1 MTTQAIITC
10 VILVITMVLLI
21 SQKVPLVILGAAIPA
36 ALAAT
41 GVINAGSAYT
51 EFGNTTIVFFMGL
64 VVVGEAFF
72 KTGLADFIGGKI
84 IGLLGKTEKGLLL
97 GTGLVAG
104 GLSAFLNDTGSTACL
119 MPIVSSMASKAG
131 VKKSKLLPDKDIEI
145 KSGDRTAE
153 YDTKKMVLVALI
165 FIGVLVAMATSIVPM
180 HIAGVIGAILV
191 VVTGCISLDEAIKAF
206 PTSTIFIV
214 GGIFPLS
221 KALVSSGAAEY
232 LVNAISPVL
241 SNLPPIVLLGAIT
254 FLMLLTT
261 QFLMNS
267 SATVLVLPI
276 AIMLCQAA
284 GINPLA
290 GAMSVSVCAS
300 GAFVTPFGTAPNLL
314 VWEAGGYSVK
324 DYLKCGFPMLIIFG
338 VVTTALCAVFYL

>member
-131 VKKSKLLPDKDIEI
+131 VKKSKLLMALAFFASLGGTI
-145 KSGDRTAE
+145 T
-153 YDTKKMVLVALI
+153 LV
-165 FIGVLVAMATSIVPM
+165 GTPP
-180 HIAGVIGAILV
+180 
-191 VVTGCISLDEAIKAF
+191 
-206 PTSTIFIV
+206 PTSWQT
-214 GGIFPLS
+214 
-221 KALVSSGAAEY
+221 
-232 LVNAISPVL
+232 
-241 SNLPPIVLLGAIT
+241 
-254 FLMLLTT
+254 
-261 QFLMNS
+261 
-267 SATVLVLPI
+267 
-276 AIMLCQAA
+276 
-284 GINPLA
+284 
-290 GAMSVSVCAS
+290 AS
-300 GAFVTPFGTAPNLL
+300 
-314 VWEAGGYSVK
+314 
-324 DYLKCGFPMLIIFG
+324 
-338 VVTTALCAVFYL
+338 

>member
-72 KTGLADFIGGKI
+72 KTGLP
-84 IGLLGKTEKGLLL
+84 LLVCGILYMCFC
-97 GTGLVAG
+97 GT
-104 GLSAFLNDTGSTACL
+104 
-119 MPIVSSMASKAG
+119 
-131 VKKSKLLPDKDIEI
+131 KLLPDKDIEI
-145 KSGDRTAE
+145 KGGDRTAE
-153 YDTKKMVLVALI
+153 YDTKKMVLVAVI

-191 VVTGCISLDEAIKAF
+191 VVTGCISLDEAVKAF

>member
-131 VKKSKLLPDKDIEI
+131 VKKSKLLMALAFFASLGGTITLVGTTPHIVANGILKD
-145 KSGDRTAE
+145 
-153 YDTKKMVLVALI
+153 
-165 FIGVLVAMATSIVPM
+165 MAC
-180 HIAGVIGAILV
+180 G
-191 VVTGCISLDEAIKAF
+191 
-206 PTSTIFIV
+206 
-214 GGIFPLS
+214 
-221 KALVSSGAAEY
+221 
-232 LVNAISPVL
+232 
-241 SNLPPIVLLGAIT
+241 
-254 FLMLLTT
+254 
-261 QFLMNS
+261 S
-267 SATVLVLPI
+267 SASSSTPRS
-276 AIMLCQAA
+276 ACPCWCAA
-284 GINPLA
+284 YCT
-290 GAMSVSVCAS
+290 CAS
-300 GAFVTPFGTAPNLL
+300 AAQSCCRIRTLRSRAVTARQ
-314 VWEAGGYSVK
+314 S
-324 DYLKCGFPMLIIFG
+324 
-338 VVTTALCAVFYL
+338 TTPKRWFWSL

>member
-119 MPIVSSMASKAG
+119 MPIVSSMAPRLAS
-131 VKKSKLLPDKDIEI
+131 
-145 KSGDRTAE
+145 R
-153 YDTKKMVLVALI
+153 
-165 FIGVLVAMATSIVPM
+165 
-180 HIAGVIGAILV
+180 
-191 VVTGCISLDEAIKAF
+191 
-206 PTSTIFIV
+206 
-214 GGIFPLS
+214 
-221 KALVSSGAAEY
+221 
-232 LVNAISPVL
+232 SP
-241 SNLPPIVLLGAIT
+241 S
-254 FLMLLTT
+254 
-261 QFLMNS
+261 
-267 SATVLVLPI
+267 
-276 AIMLCQAA
+276 C
-284 GINPLA
+284 
-290 GAMSVSVCAS
+290 
-300 GAFVTPFGTAPNLL
+300 
-314 VWEAGGYSVK
+314 
-324 DYLKCGFPMLIIFG
+324 
-338 VVTTALCAVFYL
+338 

>member
-72 KTGLADFIGGKI
+72 KTGLP
-84 IGLLGKTEKGLLL
+84 LLVCGILYMCFC
-97 GTGLVAG
+97 GT
-104 GLSAFLNDTGSTACL
+104 
-119 MPIVSSMASKAG
+119 
-131 VKKSKLLPDKDIEI
+131 KLLPDKDIEI
-145 KSGDRTAE
+145 KGGDRTAE
-153 YDTKKMVLVALI
+153 YDTKKMVLVAVI

-191 VVTGCISLDEAIKAF
+191 VVTGCISLDEAVKAF

-241 SNLPPIVLLGAIT
+241 SNLPPIILLGAIT

>member
-131 VKKSKLLPDKDIEI
+131 VKKSKLLMALAFFASLGGTI
-145 KSGDRTAE
+145 T
-153 YDTKKMVLVALI
+153 LV
-165 FIGVLVAMATSIVPM
+165 GTTPP
-180 HIAGVIGAILV
+180 HRGKRHPEGYGPAGVRLLRVHQDRPAPAGV
-191 VVTGCISLDEAIKAF
+191 RHTVH
-206 PTSTIFIV
+206 
-214 GGIFPLS
+214 
-221 KALVSSGAAEY
+221 
-232 LVNAISPVL
+232 
-241 SNLPPIVLLGAIT
+241 VLLRHKA
-254 FLMLLTT
+254 
-261 QFLMNS
+261 
-267 SATVLVLPI
+267 
-276 AIMLCQAA
+276 AA
-284 GINPLA
+284 G
-290 GAMSVSVCAS
+290 
-300 GAFVTPFGTAPNLL
+300 
-314 VWEAGGYSVK
+314 
-324 DYLKCGFPMLIIFG
+324 
-338 VVTTALCAVFYL
+338 

>member
-131 VKKSKLLPDKDIEI
+131 VKKSKLLMALAFFASLGGTI
-145 KSGDRTAE
+145 T
-153 YDTKKMVLVALI
+153 LVGTTPHI
-165 FIGVLVAMATSIVPM
+165 VAKRHPEGYGP
-180 HIAGVIGAILV
+180 AGVRLLRVHQDRPAPAGVRHAV
-191 VVTGCISLDEAIKAF
+191 H
-206 PTSTIFIV
+206 
-214 GGIFPLS
+214 
-221 KALVSSGAAEY
+221 
-232 LVNAISPVL
+232 
-241 SNLPPIVLLGAIT
+241 VLLRHKA
-254 FLMLLTT
+254 
-261 QFLMNS
+261 
-267 SATVLVLPI
+267 
-276 AIMLCQAA
+276 AA
-284 GINPLA
+284 G
-290 GAMSVSVCAS
+290 
-300 GAFVTPFGTAPNLL
+300 
-314 VWEAGGYSVK
+314 
-324 DYLKCGFPMLIIFG
+324 
-338 VVTTALCAVFYL
+338 

>member
-1 MTTQAIITC
+1 
-10 VILVITMVLLI
+10 
-21 SQKVPLVILGAAIPA
+21 
-36 ALAAT
+36 
-41 GVINAGSAYT
+41 
-51 EFGNTTIVFFMGL
+51 
-64 VVVGEAFF
+64 
-72 KTGLADFIGGKI
+72 
-84 IGLLGKTEKGLLL
+84 
-97 GTGLVAG
+97 
-104 GLSAFLNDTGSTACL
+104 
-119 MPIVSSMASKAG
+119 
-131 VKKSKLLPDKDIEI
+131 
-145 KSGDRTAE
+145 
-153 YDTKKMVLVALI
+153 MVLVAVI
-165 FIGVLVAMATSIVPM
+165 FIGVLVAMATNIVPM

>member
-119 MPIVSSMASKAG
+119 MPCG
-131 VKKSKLLPDKDIEI
+131 
-145 KSGDRTAE
+145 
-153 YDTKKMVLVALI
+153 
-165 FIGVLVAMATSIVPM
+165 
-180 HIAGVIGAILV
+180 
-191 VVTGCISLDEAIKAF
+191 
-206 PTSTIFIV
+206 
-214 GGIFPLS
+214 
-221 KALVSSGAAEY
+221 
-232 LVNAISPVL
+232 
-241 SNLPPIVLLGAIT
+241 
-254 FLMLLTT
+254 
-261 QFLMNS
+261 S
-267 SATVLVLPI
+267 SASSSTPRS
-276 AIMLCQAA
+276 ACPCWCAA
-284 GINPLA
+284 YCT
-290 GAMSVSVCAS
+290 CAS
-300 GAFVTPFGTAPNLL
+300 AAQSCCRIRTLRSRAVTARQSMTRKRWFWSL
-314 VWEAGGYSVK
+314 
-324 DYLKCGFPMLIIFG
+324 
-338 VVTTALCAVFYL
+338 

>member
-131 VKKSKLLPDKDIEI
+131 VKKSKLLMALAFFASLGGTITLVGTTPHIVANGILKDMGLREFGFFEYTKIGLPLLVCGILYMCFCGTKLLPDKDIEI
-145 KSGDRTAE
+145 KGGDRTAE

-165 FIGVLVAMATSIVPM
+165 FIGVLVAMATNIVPM

-191 VVTGCISLDEAIKAF
+191 VVTGCISLDEAIKAL
-206 PTSTIFIV
+206 PH
-214 GGIFPLS
+214 LHH
-221 KALVSSGAAEY
+221 LHRRRY
-232 LVNAISPVL
+232 
-241 SNLPPIVLLGAIT
+241 LPPEQG
-254 FLMLLTT
+254 
-261 QFLMNS
+261 
-267 SATVLVLPI
+267 
-276 AIMLCQAA
+276 
-284 GINPLA
+284 
-290 GAMSVSVCAS
+290 S
-300 GAFVTPFGTAPNLL
+300 GQQRRR
-314 VWEAGGYSVK
+314 
-324 DYLKCGFPMLIIFG
+324 
-338 VVTTALCAVFYL
+338 

>member
-119 MPIVSSMASKAG
+119 MPIVSSMAQG
-131 VKKSKLLPDKDIEI
+131 RRQEV
-145 KSGDRTAE
+145 
-153 YDTKKMVLVALI
+153 
-165 FIGVLVAMATSIVPM
+165 
-180 HIAGVIGAILV
+180 
-191 VVTGCISLDEAIKAF
+191 
-206 PTSTIFIV
+206 
-214 GGIFPLS
+214 
-221 KALVSSGAAEY
+221 
-232 LVNAISPVL
+232 
-241 SNLPPIVLLGAIT
+241 
-254 FLMLLTT
+254 
-261 QFLMNS
+261 
-267 SATVLVLPI
+267 
-276 AIMLCQAA
+276 QAA
-284 GINPLA
+284 DGSGILRL
-290 GAMSVSVCAS
+290 S
-300 GAFVTPFGTAPNLL
+300 GRHHH
-314 VWEAGGYSVK
+314 AGGYHPPHRGK
-324 DYLKCGFPMLIIFG
+324 RHPEGYGPAG
-338 VVTTALCAVFYL
+338 VRLLRVHQDRPAPAGVRHTVHVLLRHKAAAG

>member
-131 VKKSKLLPDKDIEI
+131 VKKSKLL
-145 KSGDRTAE
+145 
-153 YDTKKMVLVALI
+153 MALA
-165 FIGVLVAMATSIVPM
+165 FFA
-180 HIAGVIGAILV
+180 
-191 VVTGCISLDEAIKAF
+191 SL
-206 PTSTIFIV
+206 
-214 GGIFPLS
+214 GGHHH
-221 KALVSSGAAEY
+221 
-232 LVNAISPVL
+232 
-241 SNLPPIVLLGAIT
+241 
-254 FLMLLTT
+254 
-261 QFLMNS
+261 
-267 SATVLVLPI
+267 
-276 AIMLCQAA
+276 
-284 GINPLA
+284 
-290 GAMSVSVCAS
+290 
-300 GAFVTPFGTAPNLL
+300 
-314 VWEAGGYSVK
+314 AGGYHPPHRGK
-324 DYLKCGFPMLIIFG
+324 RHPEGYGPAG
-338 VVTTALCAVFYL
+338 VRLLRVHQDRPAPAGVRHTVHVLLRHKAAAG

>member
-131 VKKSKLLPDKDIEI
+131 VKKSKLLMALAFFASLGGTITLVGTTPHIVANGILKDMGLREF
-145 KSGDRTAE
+145 GFFE
-153 YDTKKMVLVALI
+153 YTKIGLPLLVCGMLY
-165 FIGVLVAMATSIVPM
+165 MS
-180 HIAGVIGAILV
+180 
-191 VVTGCISLDEAIKAF
+191 SSAF
-206 PTSTIFIV
+206 WLLWLPASSPCTLQASSARSSSSSPAASAWRKPSRPS
-214 GGIFPLS
+214 PLPPS
-221 KALVSSGAAEY
+221 SSSAVSS
-232 LVNAISPVL
+232 P
-241 SNLPPIVLLGAIT
+241 
-254 FLMLLTT
+254 
-261 QFLMNS
+261 
-267 SATVLVLPI
+267 
-276 AIMLCQAA
+276 
-284 GINPLA
+284 
-290 GAMSVSVCAS
+290 
-300 GAFVTPFGTAPNLL
+300 
-314 VWEAGGYSVK
+314 
-324 DYLKCGFPMLIIFG
+324 
-338 VVTTALCAVFYL
+338 